1 MPSSDAIMMIHPQFD
16 PVALSMGPVQV
27 HWYGLMY
34 LLAFAAAYGLA
45 WYRST
50 QRAGWTSEMVADL
63 VFFGALGVI
72 LGGRIGY
79 VLFYQFDQFL
89 ANPAYLFK
97 VWEGGMS
104 FHGGFLGV
112 AFAMLYFARKYKKNA
127 FTVLDY
133 VVPCVPT
140 GLLFGRIGNYIN
152 GELWGRV
159 SDGGYNWLTYFPQAA
174 NFDTQLLLD
183 NPSLKDL
190 VLEVNGQYLLP
201 RHPSQLYEAFAE
213 GLLLFLFLWWYSSK
227 PRPRMA
233 TSALFVL
240 GYGLARF
247 IIEFF
252 RQPDADQGFV
262 LLGWMTKGQ
271 MLSAPMII
279 VGLLVLIYAYKRGIY
294 DWGPQSTQQH

>member
-1 MPSSDAIMMIHPQFD
+1 MMIHPQYD
-16 PVALSMGPVQV
+16 PVALSLGPLQV

-34 LLAFAAAYGLA
+34 LLAFAAAYALA

-50 QRAGWTSEMVADL
+50 KREGWTGEMVSDL

-89 ANPAYLFK
+89 ANPAYIFK

-174 NFDTQLLLD
+174 NFDLQLLTD
-183 NPSLKDL
+183 NPALKSL
-190 VLEVNGQYLLP
+190 VAEVNGQYLLP

-213 GLLLFLFLWWYSSK
+213 GLLLFIILWWFSSK

-233 TSALFVL
+233 ASGLFVF
-240 GYGLARF
+240 GYGLSRF

-279 VGLLVLIYAYKRGIY
+279 VGLALIIYAYKRDIY
-294 DWGPQSTQQH
+294 DWGPQSTQKH

>member
-1 MPSSDAIMMIHPQFD
+1 MATVHPQFD
-16 PVALSMGPVQV
+16 PIAFTLGPIQL
-27 HWYGLMY
+27 HWYGFMY
-34 LLAFAAAYGLA
+34 LLAFAAAYILA
-45 WYRST
+45 RYRSGK
-50 QRAGWTSEMVADL
+50 RAGWNSEMVSDL
-63 VFFGALGVI
+63 VFYGALGVI

-79 VLFYQFDQFL
+79 VLFYQFESLL
-89 ANPAYLFK
+89 ANPSYLFK

-104 FHGGFLGV
+104 FHGGFIGV
-112 AFAMLYFARKYKKNA
+112 MLAMFYVAKKYNKSA
-127 FTVLDY
+127 FTVWDF

-140 GLLFGRIGNYIN
+140 GLFFGRIGNYIN

-159 SDGGYNWLTYFPQAA
+159 SDASYNWLTYFPQAA
-174 NFDTQLLLD
+174 AAD
-183 NPSLKDL
+183 NALMQANPILQNIAK
-190 VLEVNGQYLLP
+190 EVDGQFLLP

-233 TSALFVL
+233 VTALFLL
-240 GYGLARF
+240 GYGLSRF

-271 MLSAPMII
+271 ILSAPMII
-279 VGLLVLIYAYKRGIY
+279 AGLIFLIIAYRRNIY
-294 DWGPQSTQQH
+294 DWGKHAY

>member
-1 MPSSDAIMMIHPQFD
+1 MMIHPQYD
-16 PVALSMGPVQV
+16 PVALALGPVEV

-50 QRAGWTSEMVADL
+50 KREGWTTDMVSDL

-72 LGGRIGY
+72 LGGRVGY
-79 VLFYQFDQFL
+79 VLFYQFGELLQ
-89 ANPAYLFK
+89 NPAYLFK

-104 FHGGFLGV
+104 FHGGLIGVMLG
-112 AFAMLYFARKYKKNA
+112 MLYFARKYKKTP
-127 FTVLDY
+127 FQVLDFI
-133 VVPCVPT
+133 VPCVQT

-159 SDGGYNWLTYFPQAA
+159 SDSSYNWLTYFPQAA
-174 NFDTQLLLD
+174 GFDMQQLQA
-183 NPSLKDL
+183 NPELQE
-190 VLEVNGQYLLP
+190 VMTEVNGQYLLP

-233 TSALFVL
+233 VTGVFML
-240 GYGLARF
+240 GYGLSRF

-252 RQPDADQGFV
+252 RQPDVDQGFI
-262 LLGWMTKGQ
+262 LLGWVTKWQ
-271 MLSAPMII
+271 ILSTPMII
-279 VGLLVLIYAYKRGIY
+279 IGLFLIGYAYKRGIY
-294 DWGPQSTQQH
+294 DWGKHAAY

>member
-1 MPSSDAIMMIHPQFD
+1 MMIHPQYD
-16 PVALSMGPVQV
+16 PVALSLGPVEV

-34 LLAFAAAYGLA
+34 LLAFAAAFGLA
-45 WYRST
+45 WYRSG
-50 QRAGWTSEMVADL
+50 QREGWTTDMVSDL
-63 VFFGALGVI
+63 VFYGALGVI

-79 VLFYQFDQFL
+79 VLFYQFGELLQ
-89 ANPAYLFK
+89 NPAYLFK

-104 FHGGFLGV
+104 FHGGMIGVLLG
-112 AFAMLYFARKYKKNA
+112 MLYFARKYKKTP
-127 FTVLDY
+127 FQVLDFI
-133 VVPCVPT
+133 VPCVPT

-174 NFDTQLLLD
+174 AFDMQQLQA
-183 NPSLKDL
+183 NPQLQEL
-190 VLEVNGQYLLP
+190 MMEVNGQYLLP

-213 GLLLFLFLWWYSSK
+213 GLLLFLFLWWYSAK

-233 TSALFVL
+233 ASAIFLL
-240 GYGLARF
+240 GYGISRF

-252 RQPDADQGFV
+252 RQPDADQGFI

-271 MLSAPMII
+271 ILSTPMII
-279 VGLLVLIYAYKRGIY
+279 IGFVLLVYAYKRGIY
-294 DWGPQSTQQH
+294 DWGKQAAY